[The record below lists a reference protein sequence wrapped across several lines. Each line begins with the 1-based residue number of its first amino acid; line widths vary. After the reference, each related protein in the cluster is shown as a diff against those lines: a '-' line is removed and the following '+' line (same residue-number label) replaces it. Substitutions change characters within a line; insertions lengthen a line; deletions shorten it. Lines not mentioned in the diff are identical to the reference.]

1 MRGVT
6 VTLKSKT
13 QTGTDALGQ
22 PVYETK
28 DVAVNDVLVGLPE
41 SSDIQNALTL
51 YGKKIT
57 YTLAIPKGDT
67 NVWYKHQVTL
77 PAPWSETFNVIG
89 DVTETIDANT
99 PTRWNRKVQLERI
112 DG

>member
-1 MRGVT
+1 MKGVT
-6 VTLKSKT
+6 VTLKKKT

-22 PVYETK
+22 PTYSETN
-28 DVAVNDVLVGLPE
+28 VEVNDVLIGEPNTE
-41 SSDIQNALTL
+41 DIQNALTM
-51 YGKKIT
+51 YGKRIA

-67 NVWYKHQVTL
+67 NAWYKAQVIL
-77 PAPWSETFNVIG
+77 PSPWSETFNVIG